1 VLKEGTISSHG
12 GHFALNCLQKTAGA
26 KLLAKANEPDSQ
38 LVRNCLL
45 FLFQAKREWP
55 TNELNKACVKKKS
68 SHFALQKPGRVFGEK
83 GAIYKGRVRF
93 PFRAAVAS

>member
-1 VLKEGTISSHG
+1 
-12 GHFALNCLQKTAGA
+12 LQKTAGA

-45 FLFQAKREWP
+45 FFGSLGKKREWP

-68 SHFALQKPGRVFGEK
+68 SPFPLQQPGRVFGEK

-93 PFRAAVAS
+93 PFRAAAAS